1 MNGLTNVDITDIR
14 QNQVL
19 AFDTTTQ
26 KFKNVNQSGVGGSGA
41 GGTID
46 FVVDGGTSTSVSS
59 QVVIVLDGG
68 TA

>member
-1 MNGLTNVDITDIR
+1 MQISDIR
-14 QNQVL
+14 QDQVL
-19 AFDTTTQ
+19 AFDVSSQ
-26 KFKNVNQSGVGGSGA
+26 KFRNVNQSGVGGSGA

-46 FVVDGGTSTSVSS
+46 FVVDGGTATSVSS